1 MTAASKAEVE
11 KYNKN
16 PHCNISRAPNDPF
29 LQIAQWF
36 EAKNYTAAKKI
47 FFRCN
52 KAEFHFHDFYW
63 HTFTIHDVLYAPVFP
78 ANFLL
83 VKYQFCSIKCCY
95 AMVHHS
101 WMHFLFVLQ
110 LLASRLRCCGRRPN
124 DGQVLSTR
132 EKIIVEIM
140 CFVTNNQRWH
150 QREQKPIFYQHS
162 QCLTTPKK
170 SHLSKNNS
178 KFRNT
183 NP

>member
-63 HTFTIHDVLYAPVFP
+63 HTSTIHDVLYAPVFP

-132 EKIIVEIM
+132 GENYCRDHVLCYQQPTMASEGAK
-140 CFVTNNQRWH
+140 TNFLPTFTVFDNTKKVSF
-150 QREQKPIFYQHS
+150 EQKQLKIP
-162 QCLTTPKK
+162 
-170 SHLSKNNS
+170 
-178 KFRNT
+178 
-183 NP
+183 